1 MKLESKLSKVSNR
14 IKSSIIRELLK
25 DASLPGIISF
35 GGGVPDPKT
44 FPREKLAEIS
54 SEIINKEYAMTL
66 QYGTTE
72 GDPLLKKEYM
82 KLMEKY
88 YGVDWLH
95 EDNMVFTV
103 GSQQALYLIG
113 MTFLDE
119 QSWMSAS
126 KPIYLGAASAFIQ
139 RGPNF
144 INVPLTEDGMD
155 LDYLEKNLEELKQ
168 KGEIDNFKFAYVISN
183 FHNPAGVSMSLDKR
197 RKLIQL
203 AEKYDF
209 YIVEDDPYGALRFE
223 GDPIPSIYSMAPER
237 TVLLN
242 TFSKVLSPGLRIGAV
257 MGPKD
262 VIRRITMV
270 KQAAD
275 LCSSPLTHRL
285 AARYMEKYD
294 LVEEIQPTIKL
305 YAKKKDWMMEALE
318 ETFSDIEGIEWVN
331 PEGGLFTWLT
341 LPEGIDTM
349 DMFPLAKENK
359 VLYIPGEAF
368 YIGEPERNKMRMS
381 FCLPPKEDI
390 FEGIKRLRKTI
401 ETYCEEKGIELK
413 IKTKK

>member
-1 MKLESKLSKVSNR
+1 VKLESKLSKVSNR

-144 INVPLTEDGMD
+144 INVPLKEDGMD

-223 GDPIPSIYSMAPER
+223 GELIPSIYSMAPER

-242 TFSKVLSPGLRIGAV
+242 TFSKVLSPGLRIGTV

-401 ETYCEEKGIELK
+401 ETYCEEKEIELK

>member
-1 MKLESKLSKVSNR
+1 
-14 IKSSIIRELLK
+14 
-25 DASLPGIISF
+25 
-35 GGGVPDPKT
+35 
-44 FPREKLAEIS
+44 
-54 SEIINKEYAMTL
+54 
-66 QYGTTE
+66 
-72 GDPLLKKEYM
+72 
-82 KLMEKY
+82 MEKY

-168 KGEIDNFKFAYVISN
+168 KGEIENFKFAYVISN

-275 LCSSPLTHRL
+275 LCSSPLT
-285 AARYMEKYD
+285 
-294 LVEEIQPTIKL
+294 QTC
-305 YAKKKDWMMEALE
+305 
-318 ETFSDIEGIEWVN
+318 S
-331 PEGGLFTWLT
+331 
-341 LPEGIDTM
+341 
-349 DMFPLAKENK
+349 
-359 VLYIPGEAF
+359 
-368 YIGEPERNKMRMS
+368 
-381 FCLPPKEDI
+381 
-390 FEGIKRLRKTI
+390 
-401 ETYCEEKGIELK
+401 K
-413 IKTKK
+413 IYGKI